1 MCIYFRATSSVGT
14 VESSDVSELKKEIM
28 QLQLQN
34 KDLLDKIDLLEK
46 SSDNT
51 INEDL
56 QKKYE
61 EISQENAAN
70 ISKLSQLELQL
81 EEAISKANCSNTD
94 KIKENESVLEENQRL
109 RAENSAFSS
118 KINELEKELEESI
131 VKLKAFEQSY
141 NKDETI
147 KSLTDENDR
156 LSKESSEHL
165 SKIQELQKH
174 LADALTDL
182 KLLKNTGMGG
192 STSQSDKAG
201 KKWLG
206 NNIWK

>member
-1 MCIYFRATSSVGT
+1 
-14 VESSDVSELKKEIM
+14 M

-34 KDLLDKIDLLEK
+34 KDLIDKIDLLEK
-46 SSDNT
+46 SSYNT

-70 ISKLSQLELQL
+70 MSKLSQLELQH
-81 EEAISKANCSNTD
+81 EEAISKANCSDTD
-94 KIKENESVLEENQRL
+94 KIKEHESVLEENERL

-118 KINELEKELEESI
+118 KISELEKELEESI
-131 VKLKAFEQSY
+131 FKLKAFEQSVVDLSKPD

-165 SKIQELQKH
+165 SKIHELEKH

-201 KKWLG
+201 KK
-206 NNIWK
+206 